1 MPTEIIFTSSKKS
14 GSGLASGAFRI
25 NNAAERSGAHVV
37 GLVDD
42 VGARSARWA
51 GSGVGWVVMFEVIFW
66 VENATESIF
75 CLTSHFHYGMVNHV
89 TGQTDHLRGGPRKEV
104 NRSRAKRGKH

>member
-25 NNAAERSGAHVV
+25 NNAAERRCAHVV

-42 VGARSARWA
+42 VGAGRFGGV
-51 GSGVGWVVMFEVIFW
+51 GSGVGRMVMFKI
-66 VENATESIF
+66 NSK
-75 CLTSHFHYGMVNHV
+75 HFLLDNG
-89 TGQTDHLRGGPRKEV
+89 E
-104 NRSRAKRGKH
+104 